1 MSLLNQLTSV
11 TSRAKKRVGRGYG
24 SGKGG
29 HNSGKGTKGQNARRG
44 GGVARWFEGGQLPII
59 KRMPMMRGKSRLE
72 IVNPTAQL
80 SLTEIENLKTEV
92 ITLESLKLEKAID
105 GRFKKA
111 KIVGNGSISRKV
123 TVEGVGVT
131 AGAKAA
137 IEKAGGKVV

>member
-1 MSLLNQLTSV
+1 MSLLNELTKV

-29 HNSGKGTKGQNARRG
+29 HNSGRGTKGQNSRRG
-44 GGVARWFEGGQLPII
+44 GGVAQWFEGGQLPII
-59 KRMPMMRGKSRLE
+59 KRMPMTRGKSKQEVVR
-72 IVNPTAQL
+72 PTAQL

-92 ITLESLKLEKAID
+92 ITLDSLKLENAID
-105 GRFKKA
+105 KRFKKA
-111 KIVGNGSISRKV
+111 KIIANGSISRAV
-123 TVEGVGVT
+123 TIEGVSVT